1 MIIIAPRLLKFLAWF
16 MGFSKTAR
24 GMAVL
29 GIFFIARSKEDLQPW
44 LITHETIH
52 LKQQRDL
59 LVIGSIISH
68 IVETLIALVVYR
80 MTWHDAYLWCSHEQE
95 AYRNQNDPD
104 YLKNR
109 KLFSQFEY
117 LFNKRKFF
125 HKDGVVTYR

>member
-1 MIIIAPRLLKFLAWF
+1 MAWF

-24 GMAVL
+24 GMAFL
-29 GIFFIARSKEDLQPW
+29 GLFFIARSKEDLQPW

-59 LVIGSIISH
+59 LVIGSILFH
-68 IVETLIALVVYR
+68 IVETFIALVVYR
-80 MTWHDAYLWCSHEQE
+80 LTWYEAYLWCSHEQE

-109 KLFSQFEY
+109 KPFSQFKY
-117 LFNKRKFF
+117 LFHKKKFT
-125 HKDGVVTYR
+125 HKDGVVTYM

>member
-59 LVIGSIISH
+59 LVIGSIILH

-109 KLFSQFEY
+109 KLFSQFKY

>member
-1 MIIIAPRLLKFLAWF
+1 

-24 GMAVL
+24 GMAVG
-29 GIFFIARSKEDLQPW
+29 GIFFLARSKEDLVPW

-59 LVIGSIISH
+59 LVIGSLFLH
-68 IVETLIALVVYR
+68 IVETFIALTVYR
-80 MTWHDAYLWCSHEQE
+80 LSWYESYLWCSHEQE

-109 KLFSQFEY
+109 KIFSQFKY
-117 LFNKRKFF
+117 LFNKKKFT
-125 HKDGVVTYR
+125 HKHGVVTYL